1 MEHPERT
8 AFTFLGSFL
17 STVFVLQWWQAVT
30 YPRWLWFSIM
40 LPLPYVL
47 LIGRWRLPILAGLL
61 GIAIAF
67 GSVARET
74 HRMTGQY
81 ADAFATG
88 QTVTLRGMIA
98 DEPDRRA
105 METRYTLATKSITF
119 ASGLTRSVE
128 GSVLVTDESGWPQLK
143 YGDMIETRGSL
154 TRPGSIESFRYD
166 HYLSRY
172 GIYAVMNRAKV
183 QRISDGHGSPIFS
196 LLYEIKERFEL
207 QITRLFHEP
216 HASFLMGLL
225 TGSRRGIPDTLQQ
238 AFQTTGLTHIIAIS
252 GYNITIILTILG
264 AILFPLPRRIRFL
277 MIVTGICIFTLFVGA
292 GASVVRAAIMGIL
305 GLLAVH
311 ADRKPNARLL
321 ILWAAFFMLLWNPKC
336 LWYDAGF
343 QLSFLA
349 TIGLT
354 ELSPFITQYMK
365 WMPATFGIRESLAM
379 TLAAQIATAPLIL
392 FVFGRLS
399 LIAPIANIFAA
410 PAVPV
415 AMLFGFLATVF
426 SFVSFPLGQ
435 IFTLI
440 GWLPLEWIISVA
452 QALQH
457 VPFASVGMTQGIIFL
472 LFCIAIAADI
482 IILTKYRRR
491 SLPSI

>member
-8 AFTFLGSFL
+8 AFAFLGSFL
-17 STVFVLQWWQAVT
+17 STVFVLQWWQAAI
-30 YPRWLWFSIM
+30 YPRWLWFSIV
-40 LPLPYVL
+40 LSLPYAL
-47 LIGRWRLPILAGLL
+47 LMGRWRLPILAGLL
-61 GIAIAF
+61 GIALAF

-74 HRMTGQY
+74 HTRTGQSV
-81 ADAFATG
+81 DTFATG
-88 QTVTLRGMIA
+88 QTVTLRGTIA

-105 METRYTLATKSITF
+105 METRYTLAADSITF
-119 ASGLTRSVE
+119 ASGLTRTVE
-128 GSVLVTDESGWPQLK
+128 GNVLVTDESGWPQLQ
-143 YGDMIETRGSL
+143 YGDMLEVRGTL
-154 TRPGSIESFRYD
+154 MRPGRIEGFRYD
-166 HYLSRY
+166 HYLSRF
-172 GIYAVMNRAKV
+172 GIYAVMDRAGV
-183 QRISDGHGSPIFS
+183 QYLSGGRGSRVFS
-196 LLYEIKERFEL
+196 LLYAIKERFEL

-225 TGSRRGIPDTLQQ
+225 TGSRRGIPETLQQ
-238 AFQTTGLTHIIAIS
+238 AFQTTGLTHLIAIS

-264 AILFPLPRRIRFL
+264 ALLFPLPRRIRFL
-277 MIVTGICIFTLFVGA
+277 MIAAGICTFTLFVGA

-311 ADRKPNARLL
+311 ADRKPHARLL
-321 ILWAAFFMLLWNPKC
+321 ILWTAFFMLIWNPKY

-354 ELSPFITQYMK
+354 ELSPLITRYMK
-365 WMPATFGIRESLAM
+365 WIPAAFGIRESLVM

-399 LIAPIANIFAA
+399 LIAPLANILAA

-426 SFVSFPLGQ
+426 SFASLPLGQ

-440 GWLPLEWIISVA
+440 GWLPLQWIISVA
-452 QALQH
+452 QALERL
-457 VPFASVGMTQGIIFL
+457 PFASVGTAEGIIFL
-472 LFCIAIAADI
+472 LLCLTVVADI
-482 IILTKYRRR
+482 IITKRKSR